1 MNLFMGRYKMQ
12 KLHHEE
18 SEHLTRP
25 INVNE
30 LGIMVEN
37 RNLPLLKAQN
47 LEDFTV
53 KFYRHYK

>member
-1 MNLFMGRYKMQ
+1 MGRYKMQ

-53 KFYRHYK
+53 KFYPHYK